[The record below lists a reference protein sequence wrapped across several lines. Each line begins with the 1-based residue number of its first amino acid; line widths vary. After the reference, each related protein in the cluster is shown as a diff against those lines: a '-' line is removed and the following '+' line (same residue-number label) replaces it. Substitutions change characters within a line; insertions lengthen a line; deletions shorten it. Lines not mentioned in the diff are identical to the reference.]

1 MVRVF
6 IAVEIPEEFRLC
18 LGEVQNEL
26 KFSKAHLN
34 FVDPAIAHITIKFIG
49 EVAPDKVTSIK
60 RALEDVKFSPYEVAF
75 RGIFFNNPSRPRVIW
90 TPGYDGSRSS
100 DLKVHIEDLLEPEG
114 ILREKRKFQPHV
126 TLARIKRFHPSL
138 AESVASFGD
147 FDFGSFKIESIVLK
161 SSILKPE
168 GPVYDDLM
176 EVEF

>member
-6 IAVEIPEEFRLC
+6 IAVEIPEKLRLC

-34 FVDPAIAHITIKFIG
+34 FVDPAIAHITVKFIG
-49 EVAPDKVTSIK
+49 EIPSDKVISIK
-60 RALEDVKFSPYEVAF
+60 KALENIEFSPYEIAF
-75 RGIFFNNPSRPRVIW
+75 RGVFFNNPSRPRVIW
-90 TPGYDGSRSS
+90 TPGNDGGRSS
-100 DLKVHIEDLLEPEG
+100 ALKMQIEDLLESEG
-114 ILREKRKFQPHV
+114 ILREKRRLTPHV

-138 AESVASFGD
+138 AESVASLED
-147 FDFGSFKIESIVLK
+147 YDFGSFWVDSMHLK

-176 EVEF
+176 EVKF